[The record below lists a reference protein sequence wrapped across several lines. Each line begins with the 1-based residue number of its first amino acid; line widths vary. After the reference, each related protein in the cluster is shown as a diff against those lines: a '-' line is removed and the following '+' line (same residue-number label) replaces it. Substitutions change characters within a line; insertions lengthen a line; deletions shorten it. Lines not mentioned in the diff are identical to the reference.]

1 MTDAELED
9 AITTSSL
16 QFIAAKTPSER
27 RKIWNAH
34 KKLLEQRSE
43 QKVREMEE
51 KIFGGES

>member
-51 KIFGGES
+51 EKGLQ